1 MMGGCLPFLLPFE
14 FQSVNTPPYIDES
27 VPALGADGTGEAL
40 VTSLGLTMFAV
51 VRDDEDLSQIDISW
65 RVQNANGSRGQVI
78 DSAIQ
83 IPNGNGTSITSQLSL
98 DMGTLVPYD
107 GGTLRLVIEDA
118 AGETATGTWLL
129 TVQEA
134 AQ

>member
-1 MMGGCLPFLLPFE
+1 M
-14 FQSVNTPPYIDES
+14 NTPPYISDS
-27 VPALGADGTGEAL
+27 VPVLSDGVGEAV
-40 VTSLGLTMFAV
+40 VTSLGLSMFVV

-78 DSAIQ
+78 NSDQQ
-83 IPNGNGTSITSQLSL
+83 IPNEAGTNITSQLIL
-98 DMGTLVPYD
+98 DRATLEPYD

-118 AGETATGTWLL
+118 DGETATGIWNL